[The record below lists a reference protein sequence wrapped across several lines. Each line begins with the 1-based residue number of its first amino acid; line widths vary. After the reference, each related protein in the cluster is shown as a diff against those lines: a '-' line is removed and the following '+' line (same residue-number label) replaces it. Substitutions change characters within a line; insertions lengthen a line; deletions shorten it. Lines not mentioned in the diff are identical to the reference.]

1 LLLRLKDGYQQQL
14 HLTDK
19 CFICSVVGIIPKVTV
34 EISDEVD
41 QTLLLSAG
49 DGIVAPIEI
58 GNQHALIVRQK
69 LMDNSRLSRLS
80 HSEDDV
86 LSVGEHP
93 DIMICPLDVD
103 ECLVIVDKRTLQDTL
118 HRQCLGCSIVLGK
131 VSDEVDQCALTR
143 SLIKE
148 VLHLLS
154 DDAIRKAKDYSLI
167 DHPSLKG
174 MPKELIPEFF
184 NLRRR
189 IMLSALLTVALR
201 AEIFAYSLSTS
212 AFREA

>member
-1 LLLRLKDGYQQQL
+1 
-14 HLTDK
+14 
-19 CFICSVVGIIPKVTV
+19 
-34 EISDEVD
+34 
-41 QTLLLSAG
+41 
-49 DGIVAPIEI
+49 
-58 GNQHALIVRQK
+58 
-69 LMDNSRLSRLS
+69 
-80 HSEDDV
+80 
-86 LSVGEHP
+86 
-93 DIMICPLDVD
+93 
-103 ECLVIVDKRTLQDTL
+103 VDKRTLQDAL
-118 HRQCLGCSIVLGK
+118 HRQFLGRSIVLGK

-154 DDAIRKAKDYSLI
+154 DDAIRKAKDYSLT

-212 AFREA
+212 AFCEAQVDNEFLGYLLRFLKRFTLVLRTGSFRLHLNDRASL